1 MTGEEKGLKP
11 VRIELLFEYPYPY
24 WTLLIDDDAVILQV
38 RKEFNKTA
46 AFLFLAVD
54 KWREVGVDQCATVVE
69 AAAAAAAMVNNRY
82 TERNCCC
89 CFYYYRDWRT
99 EEGDLPA

>member
-24 WTLLIDDDAVILQV
+24 WTLLIDDDDVILQV
-38 RKEFNKTA
+38 RMEFNKTA

-69 AAAAAAAMVNNRY
+69 AAAAMVNNRY
-82 TERNCCC
+82 TERNCC